1 MIEATLRR
9 VLARPPVAYPA
20 PAFETDHLRVLV
32 AHADLDGRRFYLDAI
47 TNLGHE
53 ACPASCGDEAAVLGH
68 DLCPDV
74 VIVDSRLPG
83 LHSILDACLT
93 QPAPVV
99 LLAGEPAAIDACDG
113 AVFACLPE
121 PVAESH
127 VGPAV
132 AMARRLFVR
141 SQAQK
146 EQTAELRQQLEDRKL
161 VERAKG
167 AIIRRNGLT
176 EGEAYR
182 RLRKYASDRNLKLAE
197 VARTVLAAEEV
208 FGRIDERIDQP
219 CRQHKS
225 GPEPE

>member
-1 MIEATLRR
+1 MMEATLRR
-9 VLARPPVAYPA
+9 VLDRPPVAYPT
-20 PAFETDHLRVLV
+20 PAIETDHLRVLV
-32 AHADLDGRRFYLDAI
+32 AHADLDGRRFILDAI

-53 ACPASCGDEAAVLGH
+53 ACPASCGDEAAILGH

-74 VIVDSRLPG
+74 VIVDSRLPD
-83 LHSILDACLT
+83 LTLILEACLAL
-93 QPAPVV
+93 PAPIV
-99 LLAGEPAAIDACDG
+99 LLAGEPTAIDACDG

-141 SQAQK
+141 FQAQQ
-146 EQTAELRQQLEDRKL
+146 EQAAELRQQLEDRKL

-208 FGRIDERIDQP
+208 FGRIDERVDQP

-225 GPEPE
+225 GSEPE